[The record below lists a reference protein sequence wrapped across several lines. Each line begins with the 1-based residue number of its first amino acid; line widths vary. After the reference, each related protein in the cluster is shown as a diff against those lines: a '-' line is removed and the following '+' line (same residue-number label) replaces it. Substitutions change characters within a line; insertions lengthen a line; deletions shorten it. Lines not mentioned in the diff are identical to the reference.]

1 MIRYTCDK
9 CGKEMHERDP
19 RFEAR
24 VEAGPVYDE
33 SLDFMDEIDFS
44 GEESLTE
51 MMERLDR
58 EAWQDNTGGSFKF
71 DLCEECYHE
80 FCDSPL
86 LKGAR
91 SRSGFRR

>member
-9 CGKEMHERDP
+9 CGKEIYDHET

-24 VEAGPVYDE
+24 VDAGPVYDE
-33 SLDFMDEIDFS
+33 NLDLFEELDFS

-58 EAWQDNTGGSFKF
+58 EAWQDGNGGSFKF
-71 DLCEECYHE
+71 DMCEKCYNE
-80 FCDSPL
+80 FISSSVFQGV
-86 LKGAR
+86 K
-91 SRSGFRR
+91 SKSGFRR